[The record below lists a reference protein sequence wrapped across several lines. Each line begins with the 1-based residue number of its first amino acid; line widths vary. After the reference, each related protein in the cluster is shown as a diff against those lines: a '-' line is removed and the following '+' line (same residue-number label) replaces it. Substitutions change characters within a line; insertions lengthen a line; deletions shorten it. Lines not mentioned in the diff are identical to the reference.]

1 MDIKEQLKANA
12 ENLARGFLD
21 EARDH
26 KSFECPKCGRGGAGS
41 KHRDGI
47 KLGAGG
53 LFGCYSCDFKGG
65 DIIDLYMGK
74 NNVDYKTA
82 VSELGAM
89 MSLVPPAAQVKKPA
103 PSKTAEQ
110 VIAEFEQ
117 LPMVD
122 MPKAYRGISK
132 ETLNRYGVKYC
143 QKFINPKIAGTFKG
157 ARKAVV
163 FPTSNGR
170 YFVRACE
177 PKQTELCDRWDIG
190 GKEPFNLAAL
200 KSGRSVFVVEGVIDA
215 LSIIEAGGEAIGL
228 SGIDGIGGLVSAL
241 KSSPSPNG
249 LLLAA
254 DNDEAGAKGAAVW
267 ASKLKEIGV
276 ECEVVDTAK
285 LYGGKKDANEALQSD
300 SKSFRQRVAEL
311 STHEAAVVNPWAGSF
326 SGFVERIAGGDYKPI
341 PTGIKCIDDLLGG
354 GFVAKQL
361 VVIGAPPAMGKTAFC
376 QWLVEK
382 TGKAALYFCFEMA
395 RDQLQARGISRVLF
409 EHGKD
414 LSAMEVMQGR
424 GCWREGVELYKQE
437 IAGNVAYFGLG
448 SGLHSSDIN
457 EMLRIMQDGVKYRA
471 SIGEPSPLVV
481 VDYLQLLRA
490 GGKDESENLQA
501 VMERLKEFAVRNGTV
516 VIGIVANNRESNK
529 AGGVSMYSGRGGSSI
544 EYGADIV
551 LGLTYTEI
559 LDQQEEV
566 THKDKVSLVMTKGRF
581 AQKDS
586 RVDFTFDGRHTTFIP
601 AETWSKPVPK
611 KQQREIS
618 SLLDFKSAVKGVK
631 Q

>member
-1 MDIKEQLKANA
+1 MDIKEQLKENA

-89 MSLVPPAAQVKKPA
+89 MSLVPPAAKVKKPA

-143 QKFINPKIAGTFKG
+143 QKFINPKMAGTLKG

-177 PKQTELCDRWDIG
+177 PKQTESCDRWDIG

-254 DNDEAGAKGAAVW
+254 DNDEAGTNGAAVW

-285 LYGGKKDANEALQSD
+285 LYGGEKDANEALQRD

-490 GGKDESENLQA
+490 GGKDESENLQT

-601 AETWSKPVPK
+601 MEKPFAVPVSNQRSK
-611 KQQREIS
+611 EIN
-618 SLLDFKSAVKGVK
+618 SLLRLR
-631 Q
+631 